1 MFYIFHFL
9 AFSFHCQCIMDV
21 SSEDFFMYRMIE
33 DGEGFL
39 VSITNYGVCIIKTKP
54 HWHLY
59 LAYLMGTSL
68 NQP

>member
-9 AFSFHCQCIMDV
+9 AFSFHCQSTMDV
-21 SSEDFFMYRMIE
+21 SSEDFFMNRMIE

-39 VSITNYGVCIIKTKP
+39 VSITNYGVCIIETKS
-54 HWHLY
+54 HWPLY